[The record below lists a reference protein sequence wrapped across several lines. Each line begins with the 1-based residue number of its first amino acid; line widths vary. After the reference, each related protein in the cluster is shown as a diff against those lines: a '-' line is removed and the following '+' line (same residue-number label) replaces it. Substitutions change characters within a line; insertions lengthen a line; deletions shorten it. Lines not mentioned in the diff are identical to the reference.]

1 MDPLIACPECDML
14 QREIALPRG
23 GRAECCRCGETLY
36 RSARGGLSHTVALSL
51 AALVLFLVANALPIA
66 ELDLGPVGYTQ
77 TTLLGTVEAVRSQAR
92 PFVALMILW
101 TGIVAPALEIG
112 AMVYMTLPLWLGY
125 CPHGLSWA
133 FRIAPTARVWS
144 LMDVFMLAV
153 AVALVKLGDL
163 AHVVPGP
170 ALFAFAGL
178 IVLLTAIGVL
188 FDPREIWLHAEA
200 NTAGRFAAEARQ

>member
-36 RSARGGLSHTVALSL
+36 RSARAGLSHIVALSV
-51 AALVLFLVANALPIA
+51 AAFILFFIANTLPIA
-66 ELDLGPVGYTQ
+66 ALDLGPAGYTE
-77 TTLLGTVEAVRSQAR
+77 TNLLGTVEAVRDQDR

-112 AMVYMTLPLWLGY
+112 AMVYMVLPLWLGY
-125 CPHGLSWA
+125 CPDGLSLA
-133 FRIAPTARVWS
+133 FRIAPMARVWS

-153 AVALVKLGDL
+153 AVALIKLGDL
-163 AHVVPGP
+163 ARVVPGP
-170 ALFAFAGL
+170 ALIAFAAL

-200 NTAGRFAAEARQ
+200 NRAGRFSAEARQ